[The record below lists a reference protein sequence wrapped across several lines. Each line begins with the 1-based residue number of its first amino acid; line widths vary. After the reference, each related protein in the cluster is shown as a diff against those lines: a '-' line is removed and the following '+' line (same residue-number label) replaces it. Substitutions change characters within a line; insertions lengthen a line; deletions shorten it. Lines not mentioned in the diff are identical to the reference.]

1 MTEIIYSLPEIK
13 EVAKKV
19 IDSLQHKIVLFNA
32 PMGAGKTTLIKE
44 LSEYIGVNDITSS
57 PTFSIVNEYKSETTG
72 ERVYHF
78 DLYRINDEEEAY
90 DMGMDEYLDSNSWCF
105 IEWPE
110 KTPTIIPDEHAVIE
124 IEILEDGNRKLV
136 LKNN

>member
-1 MTEIIYSLPEIK
+1 MTEIVYSLKDIK

-19 IDSLQHKIVLFNA
+19 IDNLQHKIVLFNA

-44 LSEYIGVNDITSS
+44 LSEYIGVKDMTSS
-57 PTFSIVNEYKSETTG
+57 PTFSIVNEYKSETTN

-78 DLYRINDEEEAY
+78 DLYRLNDEEEAY

-110 KTPTIIPDEHAVIE
+110 KTPTIIPDEHAEIE
-124 IEILEDGNRKLV
+124 IEILENGNRKLV
-136 LKNN
+136 LRNN